1 MTPSYSLGLF
11 FIFLVA
17 LIWSVASGVV
27 QYLYTDQNF
36 GSPFL
41 LTYIGTSL
49 LVLLLPSRLLWEQWH
64 KCGGGEEEQSDV
76 IPWRITH
83 DAYQHVPSSS
93 ESVSLEHVQIDSP
106 SSSRQVWSH
115 EQHAKAALWIAPVWF
130 ITNYAYDASLA
141 YTSITSSTVLS
152 STGSLFTFL
161 FAVLYGD
168 EVFSL
173 SELVGVIMGVTG
185 SILTAWHDASFSS
198 DDDAVT
204 TLANVTAAN
213 DVGKMPPQVDQAD
226 SWEDGHAMLGDALGL
241 LSAVG
246 YGAYAVMIRVMCPHD
261 ERCISMQ
268 LLLGYI
274 GLFNACALFPIAI
287 YLILWPSAAN
297 NGGDDT
303 TGMTVQ
309 GTLTWAVFGYL
320 VAKGTLDD
328 VVSEYLWARA
338 VVLTSATVATVGLGL
353 TIPLAFVS
361 DWVMGH
367 GNVVSVQSVLGA
379 LSVLVGFILVNIGN
393 KQEETNDDDPIDE
406 IAEIAPQV
414 LE

>member
-17 LIWSVASGVV
+17 IIWSVASGVV
-27 QYLYTDQNF
+27 QYLYTDQKF
-36 GSPFL
+36 DSPFL

-49 LVLLLPSRLLWEQWH
+49 LVLLLPSRLLWEQRH
-64 KCGGGEEEQSDV
+64 NCGGEEEIDI
-76 IPWRITH
+76 IPWRTH
-83 DAYQHVPSSS
+83 DTYQHVPSTS

-106 SSSRQVWSH
+106 SSRQIWSH
-115 EQHAKAALWIAPVWF
+115 EQHAKVALWIAPVWF
-130 ITNYAYDASLA
+130 VANYAYDASLA
-141 YTSITSSTVLS
+141 YTSITSSTVLA

-173 SELVGVIMGVTG
+173 LEFVGVIMGVMG
-185 SILTAWHDASFSS
+185 SILTGWHDASVSS
-198 DDDAVT
+198 DDDVVT
-204 TLANVTAAN
+204 TMANVTLATAAHA
-213 DVGKMPPQVDQAD
+213 GMPPHVSQAD
-226 SWEDGHAMLGDALGL
+226 AWEGHAMLGDALGL

-246 YGAYAVMIRVMCPHD
+246 YGAYAVMIRAMCPRD
-261 ERCISMQ
+261 ERCVSMQ

-274 GLFNACALFPIAI
+274 GLFNACALSPIVI
-287 YLILWPSAAN
+287 YFLVWPSAVSD
-297 NGGDDT
+297 GDNT

-309 GTLTWAVFGYL
+309 GTLTWVIFGYL
-320 VAKGTLDD
+320 VAKGLLDNVLSD
-328 VVSEYLWARA
+328 YLWARA

-379 LSVLVGFILVNIGN
+379 LSVLAGFILVNIGN
-393 KQEETNDDDPIDE
+393 KQEETHDDGHIDE
-406 IAEIAPQV
+406 FAAEV